1 MQAARAAA
9 MLRRDLGIDV
19 TLEAGPYG
27 SFEVRVDDAV
37 VVDAGALAFLGVL
50 PTLDL
55 IRTRVAERLG
65 QSGSAVPGQ

>member
-1 MQAARAAA
+1 
-9 MLRRDLGIDV
+9 MLKRDLGVDA

-27 SFEVRVDDAV
+27 SFEVRVDDEV

-50 PTLDL
+50 PGLEL

-65 QSGSAVPGQ
+65 IRTAPTDRRR